1 MKETGK
7 NQEIDNL
14 IEEEMR
20 NAFGYGSENLIADF
34 DAAAEQMD
42 ESDCTPPKGEFEKI
56 VARVDEI
63 EAEEK
68 KSSKK
73 VVRLRRVGKVGLLV
87 AILGCVLMGTGI
99 GASGKRAYEYELRDS
114 NLGNGNVWN
123 NTGNLETGY
132 EVDEAYQKIKEN
144 LGIDSLRLIRVPQKM
159 KLTGLELAEGY
170 ARMEFTRDGGY
181 IYFVQSQHPVESS
194 GSTIS
199 DCEEVGSVFN
209 KWLDRDLKIEKNKLS
224 NNVVEFSSE
233 FVIDKTYYHL
243 TAVVR
248 QEEFEQI
255 LKRISY

>member
-20 NAFGYGSENLIADF
+20 KAFGYGSENLIADF

-42 ESDCTPPKGEFEKI
+42 ESDCTPPKGEVERI

-123 NTGNLETGY
+123 NTGNLETEY
-132 EVDEAYQKIKEN
+132 EVDKAYQEIYDK
-144 LGIDSLRLIRVPQKM
+144 LGINVLKLLYIPEKM
-159 KLTGLELAEGY
+159 KLTELSFGDGY
-170 ARMEFTRDGGY
+170 ARMEFTCDNKY
-181 IYFVQSQHPVESS
+181 IYFIQSQDPVENS
-194 GSTIS
+194 GSTAS
-199 DCEEVGSVFN
+199 DCKESQSVYN
-209 KWLDRDLKIEKNKLS
+209 KILKQNLIIKENIIS
-224 NNVVEFSSE
+224 NNKMELSSE
-233 FVIDKTYYHL
+233 FAIDKTYYYI
-243 TAVVR
+243 AGVIS
-248 QEEFEQI
+248 EKEFEDI
-255 LKRISY
+255 LEKISK